1 MSVAI
6 RPITPE
12 ELDTWRGL
20 MIGVFGYEA
29 KDEDREVFE
38 ARIEYGRSSAAFD
51 GTTMVGTT
59 GAFSYRM
66 AVPGGGDLAVAGV
79 TGVTVASTHRRRG
92 VLTAMMRDQL
102 SGVAER
108 GEPVAALWASE
119 SIIYGRFGY
128 GVAILGADAEIDR
141 THTAMRVEA
150 PATGR
155 VRALAIDE
163 ARRVVPPLHLG
174 AGRGVPGWI
183 PRRDADW
190 TDYFYDP
197 EHWRDGASALRF
209 VAYERE
215 GEAAGYVRYRVK
227 PKWEDAHPQYTLI
240 IGDLQALDGEAYAEL
255 FRFAFGVDLV
265 TTIKMWNRRVREPL
279 TSLLAEPRRLRRRLA
294 DQIWL
299 RIVDVPAA
307 LAARR
312 YSMEGSL
319 VFEVRDDFGGY
330 AGGRYRLTGGP
341 DGAECVR
348 TGDEPDITLSVADL
362 SASYLGDARFVSR
375 GWSGWIDGDPDALIL
390 ANRMFG
396 WHVDPWCTT
405 HF

>member
-1 MSVAI
+1 MSVDI
-6 RPITPE
+6 RLITPG
-12 ELDTWRGL
+12 ELDEWRRL

-38 ARIEYGRSSAAFD
+38 ARMEYDRSSAAYD
-51 GTTMVGTT
+51 GSTMVGTT

-66 AVPGGGDLAVAGV
+66 TVPGGGSVPTAGV
-79 TGVTVASTHRRRG
+79 TGVTVVPTHRRRG

-102 SGVAER
+102 DDTAER

-119 SIIYGRFGY
+119 SVIYGRFGY

-141 THTAMRVEA
+141 HHTGLRVES
-150 PATGR
+150 PASGR
-155 VRALAIDE
+155 VRMLSDEE
-163 ARRVVPPLHLG
+163 ARRIVPPIHLA
-174 AGRGVPGWI
+174 AGEGVPGWM

-190 TDYFYDP
+190 LDYFYDP
-197 EHWRDGASALRF
+197 EHWRDGASSLRF
-209 VAYERE
+209 VTYERD
-215 GEAAGYVRYRVK
+215 GEPIGYVRYRMK

-240 IGDLQALDGEAYAEL
+240 VGDLQALDGEAYLEL
-255 FRFAFGVDLV
+255 FRYAFGVDLV
-265 TTIKMWNRRVREPL
+265 TSFKIWTRRVREPL
-279 TSLLAEPRRLRRRLA
+279 TSLLVEPRRLRRSLS

-299 RIVDVPAA
+299 RILDVPAA
-307 LAARR
+307 LSARR
-312 YSMEGSL
+312 YSVDGSL

-330 AGGRYRLTGGP
+330 ASGRYRLTGGP
-341 DGAECVR
+341 EGAECGA
-348 TGDEPDITLSVADL
+348 TSEEPDITLSVADL

-375 GWSGWIDGDPDALIL
+375 GWAGWIDGDPDALVL